1 MILTVGDAGDV
12 KIVRIEGE
20 LNTQTTSDAEAQLT
34 QLIDT
39 GARKVVVN
47 FERLAYIS
55 SAGLY
60 ILLAAAKQLQ
70 VSGGELR
77 LCSLSDLVREVF
89 EMSGFDTIVSVS
101 KNEAEALKGF

>member
-1 MILTVGDAGDV
+1 MRMV
-12 KIVRIEGE
+12 IVVRAI
-20 LNTQTTSDAEAQLT
+20 A
-34 QLIDT
+34 

-60 ILLAAAKQLQ
+60 ILLAAAKQLK

-77 LCSLSDLVREVF
+77 VCSLNDLVREVF

-101 KNEAEALKGF
+101 KNESEALEGF

>member
-1 MILTVGDAGDV
+1 MKLTVDDAGEV

-20 LNTQTTSDAEAQLT
+20 LDTRTSPDAEAQLT
-34 QLIDT
+34 QLVDT

-47 FERLAYIS
+47 FERLDYIS
-55 SAGLY
+55 SAGLS
-60 ILLAAAKQLQ
+60 LLLTTAKQLR

-77 LCSLSDLVREVF
+77 VCSLSGLVKEVF
-89 EMSGFDTIVSVS
+89 EMSGFDSLLSIS